1 MKGDRKM
8 KEQFLKH
15 MEGMTKEQKIEYLED
30 CKWSI
35 DMKDRWIDEDEEKY
49 DIVNKLLK
57 ELR

>member
-1 MKGDRKM
+1 M

-15 MEGMTKEQKIEYLED
+15 MEGMTKEQKIEYLEN
-30 CKWSI
+30 CKWNI
-35 DMKDRWIDEDEEKY
+35 DMKDRWTDEDEEKY